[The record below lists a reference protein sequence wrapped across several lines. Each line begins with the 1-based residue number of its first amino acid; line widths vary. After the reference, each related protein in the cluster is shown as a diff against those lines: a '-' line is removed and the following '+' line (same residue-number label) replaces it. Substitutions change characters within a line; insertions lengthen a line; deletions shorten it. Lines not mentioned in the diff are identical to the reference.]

1 MRNTAA
7 PSLAHALQ
15 ESFRLRQE
23 VKLLRAERSLLID
36 TDRARCRV
44 LASLLDG
51 AGIVADDV
59 EEIDRLSRELLKLHG
74 SPDGSKPCSCRLCR
88 PEDAGEGDP
97 PHAEDHTGA
106 PGQRLAIRADV
117 ESTS

>member
-23 VKLLRAERSLLID
+23 VKLLREERSLLID

-51 AGIVADDV
+51 VGVVASDV

-74 SPDGSKPCSCRLCR
+74 SPDGSKPCSCCLCHVGA
-88 PEDAGEGDP
+88 EAEP
-97 PHAEDHTGA
+97 PAEDHTGA